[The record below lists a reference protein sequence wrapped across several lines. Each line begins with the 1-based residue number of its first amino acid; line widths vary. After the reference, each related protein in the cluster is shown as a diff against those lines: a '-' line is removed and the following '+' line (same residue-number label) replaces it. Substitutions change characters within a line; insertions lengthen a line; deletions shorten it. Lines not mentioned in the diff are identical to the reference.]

1 MGIILQSLWRNKF
14 TTIIN
19 IVCLTLGMLVAAIF
33 ISQANGAIN
42 TYNNYLK
49 YMNLENVL
57 IMSPLSYNEDERVQL
72 NNIDSLEELS
82 FVESVFA
89 INRLE
94 EVNLQSENNYL
105 TGIGVY
111 TISENFDS
119 IFNNGYLLE
128 GNWIRNTYDCVVG
141 EELVK
146 KNKLG
151 LGDFIYIGSN
161 RYIVSGIIGINKYRT
176 NIFINEKS
184 IENLVLFDCDYYVKT
199 TSNSEEYKDL
209 TYTFML
215 ENYGKYEI
223 KDNKKVMDEEK
234 KRLYTGWAPSIF
246 LAIIAFVYGILNIKN
261 IEMFYLSQEKKKIA
275 VMRAYGAQKQH
286 ILFQRIFKAT
296 VLSFI
301 SSIFVYLIVY
311 ILQFTRLNLIFDLSV
326 DIKVYIIILIKVQ
339 IISII
344 FTTNMARKLLKKEIA
359 VILRENN

>member
-1 MGIILQSLWRNKF
+1 
-14 TTIIN
+14 
-19 IVCLTLGMLVAAIF
+19 
-33 ISQANGAIN
+33 
-42 TYNNYLK
+42 
-49 YMNLENVL
+49 
-57 IMSPLSYNEDERVQL
+57 
-72 NNIDSLEELS
+72 
-82 FVESVFA
+82 
-89 INRLE
+89 
-94 EVNLQSENNYL
+94 
-105 TGIGVY
+105 
-111 TISENFDS
+111 
-119 IFNNGYLLE
+119 
-128 GNWIRNTYDCVVG
+128 
-141 EELVK
+141 
-146 KNKLG
+146 
-151 LGDFIYIGSN
+151 
-161 RYIVSGIIGINKYRT
+161 
-176 NIFINEKS
+176 
-184 IENLVLFDCDYYVKT
+184 
-199 TSNSEEYKDL
+199 
-209 TYTFML
+209 
-215 ENYGKYEI
+215 
-223 KDNKKVMDEEK
+223 MDEEK